1 MRIFLSGGP
10 ILEPMIGMFCATL
23 SCIGIL
29 IYIIYKYFKSE
40 HYQQAKLWD
49 ISKKMLY
56 AVVALAII
64 LTALFF
70 IWYLLFFIFT
80 GIAFSAIK

>member
-1 MRIFLSGGP
+1 MHFFLSGGP

-29 IYIIYKYFKSE
+29 IYIIYKYCKSE

-49 ISKKMLY
+49 TSKKAIY
-56 AVVALAII
+56 AIVALAII

-70 IWYLLFFIFT
+70 LWYLLALLFAGMALSVT
-80 GIAFSAIK
+80 K